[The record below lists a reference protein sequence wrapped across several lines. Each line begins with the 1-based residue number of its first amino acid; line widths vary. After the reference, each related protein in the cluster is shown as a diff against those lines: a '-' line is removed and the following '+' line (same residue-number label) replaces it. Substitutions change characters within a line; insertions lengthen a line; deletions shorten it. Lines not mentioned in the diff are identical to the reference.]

1 MNKNKKLLKKG
12 VVLAAAAT
20 MIAGTVPTVNA
31 FAYGAYDVS
40 KSTFKTDTDNSADF
54 QNWEQ
59 NVWWGGEE
67 AYANTNELALTP
79 GADARGLNFGWYSEN
94 KGTPAVM
101 VWKDGAK
108 GAAKT
113 VIGTAADINAANWQG
128 KTYAASNKVS
138 IENYFDENTTYIYQ
152 YTDDY
157 KEDGTTVW
165 SQEYTYTTQST
176 DKFSVILTGDPQVGA
191 SGSSSDKEANDASVA
206 RDAYNWNKT
215 MQQALV
221 TCPNAAFLLSAGDQ
235 INESNFNTEEV
246 RKTRESEYA
255 GYLYPSVFRNLP
267 IAATIGNHD
276 MNGSDYSA
284 HFNNPNSEEQLGQ
297 TAAGSDFYFNYGDA
311 LFISLNSNNRNQAEH
326 RKFMQEAI
334 ASNPDAKW
342 KVVIFHSDIYGS
354 GQPHADTDAST
365 NRIIF
370 APLMDEF
377 DIDVCLTGHDH
388 TFSRSYQV
396 LDGNVIDYDISSGT
410 VADPE
415 GTMYITT
422 GSGSGSKYYN
432 LLNYTPYY
440 IAERTNACLPSFSTI
455 DFTDDSFTI
464 KTYDYNGNRY
474 ADDFTITKSENAQ
487 SVDDVIASAEELVN
501 STDANYTKDSM
512 DTLTSAL
519 DQLKAIKSSYTTAED
534 PMVSDITTNYGTAAD
549 RVKGYGSVANSADKD
564 GKLNRFKKGISTLLD
579 KTIYTQASEGQQE
592 QSADYTADK
601 APVVKGVD
609 EAKSAVINAMNGLE
623 TVKDG
628 LANEKDADG
637 NLYYYKDGKAATD
650 VTGVY
655 NNQTD
660 WYYVKDGK
668 VDFNYTGIKNNQ
680 NGWWRIENGKV
691 NFNYTGVTNNEN
703 GWWYVK
709 NGQVDFRYNGI
720 RNNQNGWWKI
730 VNGKVDF
737 GYTGVSNNENGWWR
751 IENGKVNFGYNG
763 IADNANGTWVIKNGK
778 VDFSYSGKIKAN
790 GKTYHVTNGK
800 VKL

>member
-1 MNKNKKLLKKG
+1 
-12 VVLAAAAT
+12 
-20 MIAGTVPTVNA
+20 
-31 FAYGAYDVS
+31 
-40 KSTFKTDTDNSADF
+40 
-54 QNWEQ
+54 
-59 NVWWGGEE
+59 
-67 AYANTNELALTP
+67 
-79 GADARGLNFGWYSEN
+79 
-94 KGTPAVM
+94 
-101 VWKDGAK
+101 
-108 GAAKT
+108 
-113 VIGTAADINAANWQG
+113 
-128 KTYAASNKVS
+128 
-138 IENYFDENTTYIYQ
+138 
-152 YTDDY
+152 
-157 KEDGTTVW
+157 
-165 SQEYTYTTQST
+165 
-176 DKFSVILTGDPQVGA
+176 
-191 SGSSSDKEANDASVA
+191 
-206 RDAYNWNKT
+206 
-215 MQQALV
+215 MQ
-221 TCPNAAFLLSAGDQ
+221 
-235 INESNFNTEEV
+235 
-246 RKTRESEYA
+246 
-255 GYLYPSVFRNLP
+255 
-267 IAATIGNHD
+267 
-276 MNGSDYSA
+276 M
-284 HFNNPNSEEQLGQ
+284 
-297 TAAGSDFYFNYGDA
+297 
-311 LFISLNSNNRNQAEH
+311 
-326 RKFMQEAI
+326 
-334 ASNPDAKW
+334 
-342 KVVIFHSDIYGS
+342 
-354 GQPHADTDAST
+354 
-365 NRIIF
+365 
-370 APLMDEF
+370 
-377 DIDVCLTGHDH
+377 
-388 TFSRSYQV
+388 
-396 LDGNVIDYDISSGT
+396 
-410 VADPE
+410 
-415 GTMYITT
+415 
-422 GSGSGSKYYN
+422 
-432 LLNYTPYY
+432 
-440 IAERTNACLPSFSTI
+440 
-455 DFTDDSFTI
+455 
-464 KTYDYNGNRY
+464 
-474 ADDFTITKSENAQ
+474 

-501 STDANYTKDSM
+501 STDASYTKESM
-512 DTLTSAL
+512 DALTSAL

-579 KTIYTQASEGQQE
+579 KTIYTQAAEGQQE
-592 QSADYTADK
+592 QSADYTSDK